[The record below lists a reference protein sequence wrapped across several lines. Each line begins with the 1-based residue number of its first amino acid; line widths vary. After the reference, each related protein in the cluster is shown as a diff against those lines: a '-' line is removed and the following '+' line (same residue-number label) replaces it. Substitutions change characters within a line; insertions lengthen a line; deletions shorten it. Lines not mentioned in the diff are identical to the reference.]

1 MGLPLNVENT
11 HIHNPINYGGVEV
24 FNMEV
29 PIGVDI
35 HRPYTLKF
43 EIIDGS
49 KHLGSDS
56 METNFGNLQI
66 GYLKLRNILSRIF
79 EDHSEEDI
87 DQIIYTVSMER
98 TISDCIHN
106 IKGNPHSL
114 EEEFRSW
121 TTEFHFDECQKYYRN
136 EMSDDHRE
144 YFEHLMWMCNQ
155 SFYYLKLM
163 ESIEPSDLSDIL
175 KRSDSLVFTL
185 EVNLTDERIE
195 DLVEDTDVVDYLKK
209 KGVVDPNEIRT
220 EVKKMGCLT
229 FSTTS
234 FDGTVL
240 LKPLFK
246 KRLETQH

>member
-1 MGLPLNVENT
+1 MGSQLNVENT

-24 FNMEV
+24 LNLEL

-35 HRPYTLKF
+35 HQPYTLKF

-49 KHLGSDS
+49 KNLGSNS
-56 METNFGNLQI
+56 METDFGNLQI
-66 GYLKLRNILSRIF
+66 GYLKLRNILSRRF

-87 DQIIYTVSMER
+87 DHIIYTVSMER

-163 ESIEPSDLSDIL
+163 ESIEPSELSDIL
-175 KRSDSLVFTL
+175 KWSDSLVFTL
-185 EVNLTDERIE
+185 EVNFTDERIE
-195 DLVEDTDVVDYLKK
+195 ELIEDGDVVDFFKEK
-209 KGVVDPNEIRT
+209 DVKDSNEIRR
-220 EVKKMGCLT
+220 EIKKMGCLT

-234 FDGTVL
+234 FDKNVL
-240 LKPLFK
+240 VEKPSK
-246 KRLETQH
+246 QRLETQH